1 MPLQLAKASE
11 NGDATFSRL
20 TMANIGPH
28 SIVLWA
34 HWCGA
39 MRFGCEFGVDTVWG
53 SASVAHHMLIMH
65 TVTFWRSCCPWII
78 HVGVLHANI
87 QTIFIS
93 IQPQTCRVCVLLF
106 LGWTMLL
113 LDWCAF
119 EAFTTSCTFTMLH
132 LYRHSDL

>member
-87 QTIFIS
+87 QTIF
-93 IQPQTCRVCVLLF
+93 TGVCDFYTTANLQGLCAAF
-106 LGWTMLL
+106 FG
-113 LDWCAF
+113 LDDASPGLVRF
-119 EAFTTSCTFTMLH
+119 RSFH
-132 LYRHSDL
+132 N